1 MQEQISK
8 IHSPVLLVV
17 DEAHNFGAA
26 SYARLLDDR
35 FTYRLA
41 LSATLERHRDE
52 EGTAILYNFFGKK
65 CIEYSLERAINEDKL
80 TPYKYYPVVYILTKM
95 NSAITNSFPMR
106 CLNASSKIKEESIN

>member
-1 MQEQISK
+1 M
-8 IHSPVLLVV
+8 LVV

-52 EGTAILYNFFGKK
+52 EGTALLYAFFGKK
-65 CIEYSLERAINEDKL
+65 CIEYSLDRAIEEDKL
-80 TPYKYYPVVYILTKM
+80 TPYKYYPVVVHLNDDELTAYEQLSYEM
-95 NSAITNSFPMR
+95 
-106 CLNASSKIKEESIN
+106 SKCVIKR